1 MKLIQLQAVPAV
13 AALSLAAPALGQDL
27 TGPSLPQGTQEPRT
41 ALIKPITVSGSVAVL
56 TDYRLRGVSQSDRN
70 AAVQGALTVA
80 HASGVYVGTFASNL
94 AGWGTFGGSNL
105 ELDAIGGVRRSF
117 GGATVDAGLTWYM
130 YPGGADK
137 TDYAEAFAKLSGTA
151 GPATLLA
158 GVAYAPRQE
167 ALGRWYRNGAEAAAG
182 IYSDPG
188 DKEDN
193 LYLWGDG
200 AVAIPCTGLTAKA
213 HIGWSKGNNGLGPN
227 ATSAAPTGEY
237 WDWQVGA
244 DYAVRG
250 TPLTLNVSW
259 IDTDISRRRSAYLQP
274 SFSKGQDGTGTIAGG
289 TLFASLTATF

>member
-1 MKLIQLQAVPAV
+1 MTFIHSRAALAL
-13 AALSLAAPALGQDL
+13 AALSLAAPALGQEGA
-27 TGPSLPQGTQEPRT
+27 GPDLPQDTRGSRAASTG
-41 ALIKPITVSGSVAVL
+41 PITVSGSVAVL
-56 TDYRLRGVSQSDRN
+56 TDYRLRGVSQSDRDP
-70 AAVQGALTVA
+70 ALQGALTVA
-80 HASGVYVGTFASNL
+80 HTSGVYIGTFASNL

-105 ELDAIGGVRRSF
+105 ELDAIGGVRRSL

-130 YPGGADK
+130 YPGGADN

-158 GVAYAPRQE
+158 GIAYAPKQE

-182 IYSDPG
+182 LYSDPG
-188 DKEDN
+188 DREDN
-193 LYLWGDG
+193 LYLWADG
-200 AVAIPCTGLTAKA
+200 AIVIPRTGLTAKA

-227 ATSAAPTGEY
+227 ATSAASTGEY

-259 IDTDISRRRSAYLQP
+259 IDTDISQARAAYLQP

-289 TLFASLTATF
+289 TLFASLTAAF